1 MVVLLNHNGWE
12 RNRGEK
18 GDFKSNPDTQENKI
32 SRVEE
37 GNT

>member
-18 GDFKSNPDTQENKI
+18 GDFKSNPDKKI
-32 SRVEE
+32 SRIEE